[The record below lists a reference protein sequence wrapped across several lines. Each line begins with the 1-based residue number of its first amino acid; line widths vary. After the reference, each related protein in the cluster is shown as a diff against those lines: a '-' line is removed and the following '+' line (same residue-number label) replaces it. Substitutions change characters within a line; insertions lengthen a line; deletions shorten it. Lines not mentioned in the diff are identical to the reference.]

1 MRWKEKM
8 ASRNWR
14 TCSDQLIYQRP
25 YEDAWGVLH
34 DPTTEWDELLK
45 NYKPWVMLIQ
55 VGDGTRRMA
64 KPASIGA
71 GRMIRREQQRR
82 AEAASRIN
90 ALEANDLDK
99 LNRRK
104 HWKRRR
110 KKKLRS
116 NAATQAAATTSA

>member
-1 MRWKEKM
+1 MP
-8 ASRNWR
+8 SRTWI
-14 TCSDQLIYQRP
+14 TCPGQYVYQRP
-25 YEDAWGVLH
+25 YEDAWGTLH

-64 KPASIGA
+64 QPASIGA
-71 GRMIRREQQRR
+71 GRMIRREERRR

-99 LNRRK
+99 NNRRK

-110 KKKLRS
+110 RKNLRS
-116 NAATQAAATTSA
+116 RAATHAVAASGA